1 MFAAREITGKTG
13 NRPSEIIRIEYIIQ
27 QNVPRNIKL
36 ANIIPNGLN
45 LNTVGHAI

>member
-13 NRPSEIIRIEYIIQ
+13 NRPSEIIRIEYTIQ

-36 ANIIPNGLN
+36 ANIIPNGLS
-45 LNTVGHAI
+45 LNAVGSAI